1 MDTGW
6 SGGRKAAVCFD
17 ISVNTILESKI
28 PDVAATPKR
37 SPVRFAVGLVFA
49 VVFWPL
55 AVLFVLLASA
65 GSWIFL
71 GPEEHQKLGQT
82 TLSLVL
88 GIFVNCVEGLGII
101 DVSDDELK
109 QHAGMPGPLII
120 ACNHPSLWDALFVI
134 RRVRRVSCIMKTD
147 VQLNPLLGTGARFAG
162 FIPNAPRL
170 KMIREAVKRL
180 AVRRPAPAFPGGHP
194 HPRED
199 SGAVNEFRPGLA
211 LMAKQSGA
219 PVLPVFISSNSNY
232 LRKGW
237 PIWRM
242 PELPISISLK
252 VGKVETIRP
261 DERVRDFSRR
271 LEAVFR
277 TELG

>member
-1 MDTGW
+1 M
-6 SGGRKAAVCFD
+6 
-17 ISVNTILESKI
+17 NTILESKI

-37 SPVRFAVGLVFA
+37 SPVRFAVGSVFA
-49 VVFWPL
+49 LVSWPL
-55 AVLFVLLASA
+55 AVVFVMFISA
-65 GSWIFL
+65 VSWIFL
-71 GPEEHQKLGQT
+71 GREERQKLGQN
-82 TLSLVL
+82 TLGLIL
-88 GIFVNCVEGLGII
+88 GTFMNCVEGLGII
-101 DVSDDELK
+101 TVSDDELK

-162 FIPNAPRL
+162 FIPNSPRL

-180 AVRRPAPAFPGGHP
+180 KSGDRLLLFPEGTRT
-194 HPRED
+194 REE
-199 SGAVNEFRPGLA
+199 SGAINEFRPGLA

-219 PVLPVFISSNSNY
+219 SVLPVFISYNSKY

-242 PELPISISLK
+242 PDLPISISLR
-252 VGKVETIRP
+252 VGKVEKIRP

-271 LEAVFR
+271 LEALFR
-277 TELG
+277 EELG